1 MRKIIFLIS
10 ALLLSS
16 CNDVNEDKLRIVFL
30 GDSITEA
37 GVYDK
42 EVGVE
47 YNGELVNPDY
57 TGFITFLSQS
67 VLEKTELV
75 GKGISGDKVSDLLTR
90 YKKDVIDLDPDIV
103 FIYIGINDVWHKYDF
118 GTGSDIDL
126 YENGLRQ
133 IISEIQNIGAKVV
146 LCTPTVIGE
155 NYGDFTLANQY
166 VEHYRDAET
175 MKSMNEDLDEFSDV
189 VRKLASEYITDLID
203 LRKIFIDYIS
213 ENNPKNS
220 PSGILTYDGVH
231 LNDRGNKLIADQ
243 MINFIN

>member
-1 MRKIIFLIS
+1 MRYLHLLIFILTIG
-10 ALLLSS
+10 
-16 CNDVNEDKLRIVFL
+16 CNDVNEDKFKIVFL

-42 EVGVE
+42 KVGVE
-47 YNGELVNPDY
+47 YNGELVYPDY

-67 VLEKTELV
+67 IPEKTELV
-75 GKGISGDKVSDLLTR
+75 GKGIGGDKVSDLLTR

-133 IISEIQNIGAKVV
+133 IISEIQKIGSRVV

-155 NYGDFTLANQY
+155 NHGDFTLANEY
-166 VEHYRDAET
+166 VEHYRDAKT
-175 MKSMNEDLDEFSDV
+175 MEDMNNDLDAFSDV
-189 VRKLASEYITDLID
+189 VRKLSSEYNTGLID
-203 LRKIFIDYIS
+203 LRKVFISYIS
-213 ENNPKNS
+213 ENNPTNK

-231 LNDRGNKLIADQ
+231 LNDLGNKLIADQ